1 MVPFEPFVSQ
11 YNLFRATPF
20 PTTGLGE
27 FIERVAARTGI
38 IGLDSNASI
47 NPRVR
52 SVIQSKLLATIKE
65 FQFLLK
71 QDLLFLT
78 QYYNQ
83 FYSLQQFSFLVIR
96 FGRSRIT
103 ETLAF
108 DNDAVPLDERPYIIQ
123 YPFNISYIRTLKII
137 YPINFIGPRLSL
149 RKCMD
154 QYDFDR
160 TAGKTPSYWLRYSPT
175 FEELWISGFPFNGQ
189 YFGNIEL
196 EGLFNFFDPES
207 SNISPNNILPDDF
220 LYNVDELTLEGFE
233 AIVAKKTSLAF
244 RLDPDEQ
251 IDMAAANAYAK
262 FEKAQGSSGIKI
274 G

>member
-1 MVPFEPFVSQ
+1 MVTFEPFVSQ

-20 PTTGLGE
+20 PSTGLGE

-71 QDLLFLT
+71 QDLLYLT

-83 FYSLQQFSFLVIR
+83 FYGIQQFSLLVIR

-108 DNDAVPLDERPYIIQ
+108 DNNAVPLNERPYIVQ
-123 YPFNISYIRTLKII
+123 YPFNISYLKTLKII
-137 YPINFIGPRLSL
+137 YPINYIGPRLSL

-160 TAGKTPSYWLRYSPT
+160 TFGKTPSYWLRYSPT
-175 FEELWISGFPFNGQ
+175 FEELWISGFPVNGQ
-189 YFGNIEL
+189 YYGNIEL
-196 EGLFNFFDPES
+196 
-207 SNISPNNILPDDF
+207 
-220 LYNVDELTLEGFE
+220 
-233 AIVAKKTSLAF
+233 
-244 RLDPDEQ
+244 
-251 IDMAAANAYAK
+251 
-262 FEKAQGSSGIKI
+262 
-274 G
+274 

>member
-1 MVPFEPFVSQ
+1 MVEPFVSQ

-27 FIERVAARTGI
+27 FIERVATRTGI
-38 IGLDSNASI
+38 IGVDSNASI

-65 FQFLLK
+65 FQHLLK
-71 QDLLFLT
+71 MDLLFLT

-83 FYSLQQFSFLVIR
+83 FYGLQQNFLLVIR

-103 ETLAF
+103 ETLVF
-108 DNDAVPLDERPYIIQ
+108 DQDAVPTTDRTYICQ
-123 YPFNISYIRTLKII
+123 YPFNISYLKTLKII
-137 YPINFIGPRLSL
+137 YPINFPGPRLSF

-160 TAGKTPSYWLRYSPT
+160 TCGKTSSYWLRYTPT
-175 FEELWISGFPFNGQ
+175 FEELWISGFPFNGG
-189 YFGNIEL
+189 YFGTIEL
-196 EGLFNFFDPES
+196 EGLFNFFDPGI

-251 IDMAAANAYAK
+251 IDIAAANAYTK
-262 FEKAQGSSGIKI
+262 FEKAQGNTGIKI